1 MTLAVI
7 QMVSQSDVLA
17 NLADYLGLKGYTV
30 DCAQDGLSGLHL
42 AATEHY
48 DLIVLDIMLP
58 GIDGY
63 TLCKRLR
70 EDARRDTPVIM
81 LTARDQLDDRLQGFK
96 SGADDYLLKP
106 FALSELAA
114 RIEAVLRRAQGG
126 GRRELQVGD
135 LKYDLDTLEVTREGR
150 LLKLNPVG
158 LKLLAVLMQKSPH
171 VLRREVLEEAL
182 WGDDCPDSDSLRSHV
197 HQLRQV
203 IDKPFDKPLLQ
214 TVHGVGYRLAM
225 LGHDVVIFEKEDKA
239 GGLNE
244 YLRLRNT
251 GDSDSIHLPGVGETG
266 GVLPISPTT
275 AQAGRAFALHPQLAP
290 LKSLFDNGRA
300 AT

>member
-1 MTLAVI
+1 MRILLVEDNRDI
-7 QMVSQSDVLA
+7 LA

-96 SGADDYLLKP
+96 SGADDYLVKP

-114 RIEAVLRRAQGG
+114 RIEAVMRRAQG
-126 GRRELQVGD
+126 D
-135 LKYDLDTLEVTREGR
+135 LSYDLDTLEVTREGK

-171 VLRREVLEEAL
+171 VLRREILEEAL

-203 IDKPFDKPLLQ
+203 IDKPFEKPLLH
-214 TVHGVGYRLAM
+214 TVHGVGYRLAE
-225 LGHDVVIFEKEDKA
+225 GRD
-239 GGLNE
+239 
-244 YLRLRNT
+244 
-251 GDSDSIHLPGVGETG
+251 GV
-266 GVLPISPTT
+266 
-275 AQAGRAFALHPQLAP
+275 
-290 LKSLFDNGRA
+290 
-300 AT
+300 

>member
-1 MTLAVI
+1 MRILLVEDNRDI
-7 QMVSQSDVLA
+7 LA

-114 RIEAVLRRAQGG
+114 RIEAVMRRSQGG
-126 GRRELQVGD
+126 GRRALQVGD
-135 LKYDLDTLEVTREGR
+135 LNYDLDTLEVTREGR

-171 VLRREVLEEAL
+171 VLRREILEEAL

-203 IDKPFDKPLLQ
+203 IDKPFAKPLLH
-214 TVHGVGYRLAM
+214 TVHGVGYRLAEGAM
-225 LGHDVVIFEKEDKA
+225 EFKQSL
-239 GGLNE
+239 
-244 YLRLRNT
+244 
-251 GDSDSIHLPGVGETG
+251 
-266 GVLPISPTT
+266 
-275 AQAGRAFALHPQLAP
+275 AQRIIIAFALMSALVAGALPWASWRRCTWWKRSSSP
-290 LKSLFDNGRA
+290 PASVVTCSA
-300 AT
+300 CC